1 LFAYADMFIRVFCA
15 LFGLRGLFIFPKRSH
30 VWVPISLSPLVA
42 FAPAGDREMGTE
54 ERSVDPE
61 QRTKRFG
68 TKKEVVFGNKQRS
81 GFGTKK
87 EVVDP

>member
-1 LFAYADMFIRVFCA
+1 VA
-15 LFGLRGLFIFPKRSH
+15 LLRLAGLVYFSKRSH

-61 QRTKRFG
+61 QRKKRFWN
-68 TKKEVVFGNKQRS
+68 KKEVVL
-81 GFGTKK
+81 GTSNEAVLEQWKK
-87 EVVDP
+87 WLIREQSKEAAD